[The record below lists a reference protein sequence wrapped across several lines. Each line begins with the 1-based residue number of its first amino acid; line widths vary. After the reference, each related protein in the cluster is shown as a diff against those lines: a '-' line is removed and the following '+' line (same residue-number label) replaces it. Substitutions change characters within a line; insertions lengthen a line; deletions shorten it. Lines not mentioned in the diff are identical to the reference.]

1 MDVAQELRAI
11 IGRKVKGELAP
22 DVTLMSAGLD
32 SLDIIELGFDI
43 EDRFNIQLPRSGS
56 ELMSLTFGD
65 LCWLVE
71 QQLAS
76 KNHIVSPDEEAGLP
90 LSHSR

>member
-11 IGRKVKGELAP
+11 IGRKVKGDIPP
-22 DVTLMSAGLD
+22 DRTLLQAGLD
-32 SLDIIELGFDI
+32 SLDVIELGFDI
-43 EDRFNIQLPRSGS
+43 EDRFKIQLPRSGS
-56 ELMSLTFGD
+56 EMMSLSYGD

-76 KNHIVSPDEEAGLP
+76 NSHAAAPEDEFGSTVTRL
-90 LSHSR
+90 R